1 MRPATRLAVIGGCAT
16 MLTSLC
22 LVPLFEVPSPWI
34 GRAVII
40 VACVVG
46 IGVGLRRLGSG
57 ARHTSTFVVVVVQT
71 AFVGWT
77 ALRMADSS
85 TFLAHVIPTR
95 ASVGAFADAVDAAF
109 VAMNDY
115 AAPIPDDRNV
125 VILTAA
131 TIGLVAVVVDAIV
144 VGRRQAAW
152 AGLPLLAVYAIP
164 ATVLPAGLGVL
175 AFLGPAVGY
184 LLLLATEGSLRIRG
198 WGAPVGLGS
207 SRGRR
212 AGRAATTDASS
223 GTSPAAVTDAGLPVA
238 AEPGTDDA
246 SATPAEGDEDPDD
259 TVRVP
264 LLGSTGRRIGFAALA
279 LAIAVPA
286 LLPDLNPRVPSSG
299 GNGTGGE
306 GRVIAV
312 GDPVVDLNRD
322 LRRGRNIPLFTFRT
336 TTDAGKAAAP
346 DYLRTVVLD
355 DFDGTTW
362 KPSPRT
368 VPTQNSLEKS
378 AALPGAPGWVS
389 IDEKQGD
396 RYAFDVTSDYSSTWL
411 PLAYPP
417 SRITVDGDW
426 RYDSSTL
433 DVVSAQNGLT
443 TAGISYTEEAVGV
456 EAVASRLRDAGPA
469 PGDLAS
475 RYTSLPALPPG
486 QVTALVESVTK
497 GHEES
502 RYDMALAI
510 QNYFRTQFKYSL
522 DREPGTGSAALIRF
536 LNDKSGYCEQFAAT
550 MALMARIKGIPAR
563 VAVGFL
569 PGEKQADGSYVVR
582 SHDAHAWP
590 ELYFAG
596 TGWVRFEPTPATRTG
611 NTPSWLNPANL
622 DGGQPDTTNTSRA
635 TASSAAEQPNAAPS
649 AGPDPSLDP
658 TQTNETTVTTT
669 SWWKLPLTLA
679 IIVLV
684 ILLLLTPAAVRIVR
698 RRRRLRQGN
707 PPDRA
712 AELAW
717 AELLDTCR
725 DLGVELPAGASPR
738 ATATALREGVG
749 RRVRDHASGTSRI
762 QPPAPAAGASEAR
775 IGNGRLDAASSVSL
789 NDLVRLVEE
798 ARYSGRRPSPAA
810 AAVAGD
816 LAERVMHAVRSP
828 LRRSTRLRA
837 VLMPASLADAAGAWS
852 LRIKGRGDGV
862 DTVDRLETTSVS
874 ARRRDDDANAARNGS

>member
-1 MRPATRLAVIGGCAT
+1 M
-16 MLTSLC
+16 
-22 LVPLFEVPSPWI
+22 
-34 GRAVII
+34 
-40 VACVVG
+40 
-46 IGVGLRRLGSG
+46 
-57 ARHTSTFVVVVVQT
+57 
-71 AFVGWT
+71 
-77 ALRMADSS
+77 
-85 TFLAHVIPTR
+85 
-95 ASVGAFADAVDAAF
+95 
-109 VAMNDY
+109 
-115 AAPIPDDRNV
+115 
-125 VILTAA
+125 
-131 TIGLVAVVVDAIV
+131 
-144 VGRRQAAW
+144 
-152 AGLPLLAVYAIP
+152 
-164 ATVLPAGLGVL
+164 
-175 AFLGPAVGY
+175 
-184 LLLLATEGSLRIRG
+184 
-198 WGAPVGLGS
+198 
-207 SRGRR
+207 
-212 AGRAATTDASS
+212 
-223 GTSPAAVTDAGLPVA
+223 
-238 AEPGTDDA
+238 
-246 SATPAEGDEDPDD
+246 
-259 TVRVP
+259 
-264 LLGSTGRRIGFAALA
+264 
-279 LAIAVPA
+279 
-286 LLPDLNPRVPSSG
+286 
-299 GNGTGGE
+299 
-306 GRVIAV
+306 
-312 GDPVVDLNRD
+312 
-322 LRRGRNIPLFTFRT
+322 
-336 TTDAGKAAAP
+336 
-346 DYLRTVVLD
+346 LD

-368 VPTQNSLEKS
+368 VPTQNSLAKS

-389 IDEKQGD
+389 IDEKPGNE
-396 RYAFDVTSDYSSTWL
+396 YAFDVTSDYSSTWL

-417 SRITVDGDW
+417 SRVTVDGDW

-443 TAGISYTEEAVGV
+443 TAGISYSEEAVGV

-475 RYTSLPALPPG
+475 RYTALPALPPG
-486 QVTALVESVTK
+486 QVTSLVDSITK

-635 TASSAAEQPNAAPS
+635 TASSAAEQPSAAPS
-649 AGPDPSLDP
+649 AGPDPEPGPDAGDD
-658 TQTNETTVTTT
+658 T
-669 SWWKLPLTLA
+669 SDCHHE
-679 IIVLV
+679 LV
-684 ILLLLTPAAVRIVR
+684 EAAAHRGDHRAGRSAPAHPGGRA
-698 RRRRLRQGN
+698 
-707 PPDRA
+707 DRA
-712 AELAW
+712 A
-717 AELLDTCR
+717 
-725 DLGVELPAGASPR
+725 PP
-738 ATATALREGVG
+738 ATASGQPSRPGSRAGLGGTPRHLSRPRRRTAGGGQPEGDGDVPFGRASAVG
-749 RRVRDHASGTSRI
+749 SPTTRPGTSRI
-762 QPPAPAAGASEAR
+762 QPPAPASGGEWGAHD
-775 IGNGRLDAASSVSL
+775 GNDRLDAASSVSL